1 MRICLEVLW
10 MRGVGRL
17 QVHEIR
23 SYRLLYKEVFE
34 VLSNFKKSYFWWFGD
49 PTCGDSTGGNRIEKD
64 QGRVCARLF
73 PGSGKTGQFDLVHV
87 ERLQVILA
95 NGGYVDVL
103 FTYGECGFHSLD
115 SWSYF
120 KEWVWNLGT

>member
-1 MRICLEVLW
+1 

-23 SYRLLYKEVFE
+23 SCRLLYKEVFE

-73 PGSGKTGQFDLVHV
+73 PGKWEDWAVWFSACGAPSGD
-87 ERLQVILA
+87 LA